1 MTPLSIAALC
11 VGSKEHSLPHTV
23 FSSGFSLASDR
34 LSVKFQ
40 LDRSRTIQAFFLTE
54 IALNSYHLQ
63 MELTIPTPPTFNFQ
77 RTVISHGWYG
87 LLPFEFD
94 RDKWKLTRV
103 LDRGSKTPVTVSLTG
118 TKRSVRI
125 KTDAVLTQKD
135 SENVLTDIRHILRLD
150 DNLEQF
156 YLTTKSDS
164 DFGWIATQGAGRL
177 LRSPTVFED
186 LVKMICTTNCSWAL
200 TEKMVTGLVEKLG
213 RETKDGRK
221 TFPSAEAMA
230 RMPLSFFVNEVRAG
244 YRADYLK
251 ELANRVASGEL
262 NVEAWLKSDLPTAE
276 LANEIKGVKG
286 VGNYAAENLLKLLGR
301 YDGLALDS
309 WTRAKFFQVRNKG
322 RKTTDKRIA
331 RYYSR
336 FNEWRGLAL
345 WCDVTRDW
353 LE

>member
-1 MTPLSIAALC
+1 
-11 VGSKEHSLPHTV
+11 
-23 FSSGFSLASDR
+23 
-34 LSVKFQ
+34 
-40 LDRSRTIQAFFLTE
+40 
-54 IALNSYHLQ
+54 
-63 MELTIPTPPTFNFQ
+63 MELTIKTPSTFNFQ

-94 RDKWKLTRV
+94 RQKWKLVRV
-103 LDRGSKTPVTVSLTG
+103 LDRGSKAPVTVTLTG
-118 TKRSVRI
+118 TKRSV
-125 KTDAVLTQKD
+125 KVTTDTVLAKKD
-135 SENVLTDIRHILRLD
+135 SEKVLSDVRHMLRLD
-150 DNLEQF
+150 ENLEHF
-156 YLTTKSDS
+156 YSSTKNDS
-164 DFGWIATQGAGRL
+164 DFGWIAAQGAGRL

-200 TEKMVTGLVEKLG
+200 TEKMVTGLVQKVG
-213 RETKDGRK
+213 INTADGRK
-221 TFPSAEAMA
+221 SFPSAAALAEK
-230 RMPLSFFVNEVRAG
+230 PLSFFVNEVRAG
-244 YRADYLK
+244 YRAEYLK
-251 ELANRVASGEL
+251 ELVGRVASGEL
-262 NVEAWLKSDLPTAE
+262 QVEAWLKSDLPTAE
-276 LANEIKGVKG
+276 LVKEIKGVKG

-309 WTRAKFFQVRNKG
+309 WTRAKFFQVRNNG